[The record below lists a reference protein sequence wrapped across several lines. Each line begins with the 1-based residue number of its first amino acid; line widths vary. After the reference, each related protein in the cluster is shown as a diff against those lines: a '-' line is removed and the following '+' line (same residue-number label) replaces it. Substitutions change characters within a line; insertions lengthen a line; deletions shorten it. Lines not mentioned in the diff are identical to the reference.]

1 MSITWIDFLFT
12 DLFLHSWDKSYLL
25 MVFHPFSMLQIEF
38 ISMLLRSFSCI
49 FTKGIGYDNFP
60 VVSLSDLS
68 IREMLVSSNVLGKVP
83 SCSVLEE
90 YKK

>member
-1 MSITWIDFLFT
+1 MSIIWIDFLFT
-12 DLFLHSWDKSYLL
+12 DLFLHSWDISYLL
-25 MVFHPFSMLQIEF
+25 MVFHPFSVLQIEF
-38 ISMLLRSFSCI
+38 ISILLRRFSCI
-49 FTKGIGYDNFP
+49 FIESIGYYNFP

>member
-1 MSITWIDFLFT
+1 
-12 DLFLHSWDKSYLL
+12 

-38 ISMLLRSFSCI
+38 ISILLRSFSCI
-49 FTKGIGYDNFP
+49 FVKGIGYYDFP